1 MEAPPGAAVC
11 RILEQASPGASS
23 CLLLDTTRSPWAPAQ
38 APWVA
43 RVAVLSPRK
52 LSPALD
58 APSLGRKPSPST
70 ASQLLSPTARAATW
84 SAVASR
90 GRWRSRAAPTIA
102 WTTSRLTLRARGP
115 GRCQR
120 RRSAP
125 GRCQAGR
132 AGRQGSG
139 SRRRQVPL
147 RRARTCPE
155 TPPPTT
161 CTTHGQPTGGD
172 PPAAT
177 ETRAGC
183 TERTTE
189 ARMCHSHGHSDFD
202 AQLTDWGVLHG
213 RAVNSG

>member
-1 MEAPPGAAVC
+1 MP
-11 RILEQASPGASS
+11 R
-23 CLLLDTTRSPWAPAQ
+23 
-38 APWVA
+38 
-43 RVAVLSPRK
+43 SPRK

-58 APSLGRKPSPST
+58 TPLLGRGPSPST
-70 ASQLLSPTARAATW
+70 ASQLLSPMARAATW
-84 SAVASR
+84 SVVASR
-90 GRWRSRAAPTIA
+90 GQWRSRAAPTIA

-115 GRCQR
+115 GRCRR

-132 AGRQGSG
+132 AARQGSG

-155 TPPPTT
+155 TPPRTT
-161 CTTHGQPTGGD
+161 CTTHGQPTGGV

-183 TERTTE
+183 TELLATE
-189 ARMCHSHGHSDFD
+189 ARMSHRHGYSESRCIRYTPRVSSTYFFSF
-202 AQLTDWGVLHG
+202 QLNLSIRIDVYSP
-213 RAVNSG
+213 RAFCLLK